1 MALRTWPVLTVA
13 GFAMFCVGAL
23 TADPGALLK
32 KGFDAHNL
40 SGPIGTAF
48 GSSALSG
55 LLIGGGT
62 WLVVYF
68 ALVRQRNRRAGLRH
82 LFLLVGLATFAH
94 LAIMLVP
101 VYGALGRDT
110 GQEDLAA
117 RGIADSYRKFQSG
130 AAAIDRQPLAHGDA
144 GVVEGFVRANLD
156 QTLGLHRAY
165 VGEVRATGLET
176 IFSQASLAPDP
187 SLSQAEGRLRDITDI
202 VEKYRR
208 LSLLHADRI
217 EADAARL
224 PVSEASR
231 RSVLAG
237 IAAVRPRQYADL
249 KRAWDNEG
257 AIVAEYQAA
266 VGVLRAAR
274 GHWAFVEGKLSFE
287 RPADLNAFRARLAN
301 VRRIVDE
308 EKSLQARIASESPAG
323 G

>member
-13 GFAMFCVGAL
+13 GFAMFFVGAL

-32 KGFDAHNL
+32 HGFDAHNL
-40 SGPIGTAF
+40 SGPIGSAF

-82 LFLLVGLATFAH
+82 FFLLVGLAAVSH

-110 GQEDLAA
+110 RQEDLAA
-117 RGIADSYRKFQSG
+117 LGIADSYRKLKAG
-130 AAAIDRQPLAHGDA
+130 APAIDRQPLAHGDA
-144 GVVEGFVRANLD
+144 GAVEAFVRANLD

-165 VGEVRATGLET
+165 VGEVRAAGIEA
-176 IFSQASLAPDP
+176 IFSQASLAPDA
-187 SLSQAEGRLRDITDI
+187 SLSQTEGRLRDIADI

-208 LSLLHADRI
+208 LSLMHADQI
-217 EADAARL
+217 QVDAARL

-231 RSVLAG
+231 RSVMAG
-237 IAAVRPRQYADL
+237 IAAARPHQDADL
-249 KRAWDNEG
+249 KRSWDNEA

-266 VGVLRAAR
+266 EAVLHTSR
-274 GHWAFVEGKLSFE
+274 GHWAFVQGKLSFE
-287 RPADLNAFRARLAN
+287 RPADLSAFRGRLAN
-301 VRRIVDE
+301 VRRIVE
-308 EKSLQARIASESPAG
+308 EERGLQARIASENPAG